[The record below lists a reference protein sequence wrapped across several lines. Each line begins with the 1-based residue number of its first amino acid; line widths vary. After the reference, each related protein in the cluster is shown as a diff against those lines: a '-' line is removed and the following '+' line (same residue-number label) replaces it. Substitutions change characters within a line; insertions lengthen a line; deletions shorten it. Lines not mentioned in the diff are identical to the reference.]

1 MARFQVPQFIEQ
13 EAKIIGPLTLS
24 QFMYLGGAGAISIL
38 AFYTLPGFTAFL
50 VFIVAGGLGL
60 GLAFV
65 KINGLDLPKAVLA
78 ALRYWQK
85 PKKYVWQRE
94 MEMADLDVSSI
105 EKIKA
110 LRRDMSLQEKIK
122 SAVNKVMTGVVPFKE
137 KERVE
142 QGEEYQVVRYA
153 TGEKRKVKR
162 VDYSE

>member
-1 MARFQVPQFIEQ
+1 
-13 EAKIIGPLTLS
+13 
-24 QFMYLGGAGAISIL
+24 MYLGGAGAISIL

-65 KINGLDLPKAVLA
+65 KVNGLDLPKAVLA

>member
-13 EAKIIGPLTLS
+13 EAKIIGPLTLP
-24 QFMYLGGAGAISIL
+24 QFMYLGGAGALSIL
-38 AFYTLPGFTAFL
+38 AFYTLPGLAAFL
-50 VFIVAGGLGL
+50 VLVIAGGLGL
-60 GLAFV
+60 SLAFV
-65 KINGLDLPKAVLA
+65 KINGLKLPKAVLT

-94 MEMADLDVSSI
+94 MEMTDLDVSSI

-122 SAVNKVMTGVVPFKE
+122 SVVNKVMTGVVPFRE
-137 KERVE
+137 KERFE
-142 QGEEYQVVRYA
+142 QREEYQVVRYA